1 MTSTKSMLLLLAAL
15 MAAVALAESASM
27 AEKES
32 ETGRVR
38 RQVETCWPRPCG
50 PRRWN
55 GRGCTDA
62 DMVDAGRGP
71 GSCNSDSG
79 CPMCAPFCSRAGY
92 CQNHQQS

>member
-1 MTSTKSMLLLLAAL
+1 MTSTNGMLLLLAAF
-15 MAAVALAESASM
+15 MAVATLADSASM

-32 ETGRVR
+32 GTGRVR
-38 RQVETCWPRPCG
+38 RQVGTCWPHPCG

>member
-1 MTSTKSMLLLLAAL
+1 MLLLLAAL
-15 MAAVALAESASM
+15 MAAVALADSLSAPMESG
-27 AEKES
+27 
-32 ETGRVR
+32 TGRVR
-38 RQVETCWPRPCG
+38 RQVGTCWPRPCG

-79 CPMCAPFCSRAGY
+79 CPLCAPFCSRAGY